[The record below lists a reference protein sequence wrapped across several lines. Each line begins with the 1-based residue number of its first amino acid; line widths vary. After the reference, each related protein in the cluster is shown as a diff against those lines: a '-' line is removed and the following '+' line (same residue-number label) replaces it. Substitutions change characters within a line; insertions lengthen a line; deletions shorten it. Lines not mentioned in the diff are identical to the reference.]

1 VLSKLA
7 YLTICRSIQLLALLA
22 HGDAAK
28 ELEIL
33 VLRHQL
39 AVLRRQTPRPKL
51 EPTDRA
57 LLAAISRVLPRSRW
71 SCFLV
76 RPETL
81 LRWHRRFVAGAW
93 TYPHQPGRPPLDED
107 IQQLI
112 MRMARENPRWGYQRI
127 KGQLQQ
133 LGVRVSATTI
143 RTVLRRHGLDTAP
156 RRVATT
162 WRAFLRQQAAGIMAC
177 DFFIVDT
184 VWLRRLCVLFFIEL
198 GSRRVYLAGVTA
210 HPDGAWVT
218 QQARN
223 LLMPATGPRP
233 RFLLRDRDAKFTRA
247 FDSVFRSEGTEVL
260 ITPVQAPNANANA
273 YAERWVRMVRA
284 ECLDWL
290 LVVGRGHLEQVLRVY
305 IEHYNA
311 HRPHRALGLQ
321 PPDPA
326 VEPALSSKDQL
337 AQVRRRDL
345 LADSCTNTDEL
356 HERHLCTLRRPWRI
370 RGPLGDR
377 GHTAG
382 ASQHR
387 RGAEGQ
393 HAGQGYGVVPAGRA
407 GQGGWPAVLAGRGP
421 RPRRAGGHGRG
432 R

>member
-7 YLTICRSIQLLALLA
+7 YLTLCRSIQLLALLT

-39 AVLRRQTPRPKL
+39 NVLRRQTPRPKL
-51 EPTDRA
+51 EPADRA

-71 SCFLV
+71 TCFLV
-76 RPETL
+76 RPETP
-81 LRWHRRFVAGAW
+81 LRWHRRLVAGAW

-112 MRMARENPRWGYQRI
+112 MHMARENPRWGYQRI

-143 RTVLRRHGLDTAP
+143 RTVLRRHGLDPAP

-184 VWLRRLCVLFFIEL
+184 VWLRRLYVLFFMEL

-260 ITPVQAPNANANA
+260 ITPVQAPNANA
-273 YAERWVRMVRA
+273 YAERWVRTVRD

-345 LADSCTNTDEL
+345 LGGL
-356 HERHLCTLRRPWRI
+356 VHE
-370 RGPLGDR
+370 
-377 GHTAG
+377 
-382 ASQHR
+382 
-387 RGAEGQ
+387 
-393 HAGQGYGVVPAGRA
+393 Y
-407 GQGGWPAVLAGRGP
+407 
-421 RPRRAGGHGRG
+421 RRAA
-432 R
+432 